1 MGITSVMEKILYEP
15 FKISLPKTGSKLT
28 QADDLGTIE
37 GYKISADLISP
48 VSGTVIQIN
57 DFLLTLMN
65 QGTVLEPVINDP
77 YNGGWML
84 VVELSKPDELKA
96 LLTAQSYR
104 DLVMK
109 K

>member
-1 MGITSVMEKILYEP
+1 LAS
-15 FKISLPKTGSKLT
+15 
-28 QADDLGTIE
+28 IE
-37 GYKISADLISP
+37 GYKISADLKSP
-48 VSGTVIQIN
+48 VSGTVLQIN

-84 VVELSKPDELKA
+84 VVELSKPDELKT
-96 LLTAQSYR
+96 LMNAQSYR
-104 DLVMK
+104 DLVTK

>member
-1 MGITSVMEKILYEP
+1 MEKILFEP
-15 FKISLPKTGSKLT
+15 FKISLPKNGSNLVLSN
-28 QADDLGTIE
+28 DFGTIE
-37 GYKISADLISP
+37 GYKMVADLISP

-84 VVELSKPDELKA
+84 VVQLSKPDELKS
-96 LLTAQSYR
+96 LMTAQNYR
-104 DLVMK
+104 DLVAK